1 MTMTET
7 AQTARAGTLARLL
20 EGLAQGRIHVIDLTT
35 PLTPETPA
43 LRLPEPLTNLIDL
56 SLEEVAT
63 YDERGPMWAH
73 NNIHVGEHF
82 GTHVDAPI
90 HWISGRAGRD
100 VSQLPVE
107 RLVGPAVVID
117 VSSEVAADPDFLLE
131 IHHVKAWEESHGKL
145 PKGAWLLYRTGWDKY
160 GHDETLFLNADET
173 GPHTPGVSSD
183 CARWLAEETEIA
195 GFGVETVGIDAGAGF
210 GLEPP
215 FPMHHFLL
223 GNDKYGVTS
232 LKNVNRLPATGAFI
246 VVTPLPI
253 VGGTASPA
261 RVLAFVEADRA

>member
-1 MTMTET
+1 MTDTPPTTET
-7 AQTARAGTLARLL
+7 GTLALL
-20 EGLAQGRIHVIDLTT
+20 LAGLAEGRIEVIDLTT
-35 PLTPETPA
+35 PLSPDTPA
-43 LRLPEPLTNLIDL
+43 LRLPEPLPNVIDL
-56 SLEEVAT
+56 RLEQVAA
-63 YDERGPMWAH
+63 YDERGPLWAH

-82 GTHVDAPI
+82 GTHVDAPV

-107 RLVGPAVVID
+107 RLVGPAAVID
-117 VSSEVAADPDFLLE
+117 MASEVAANPDFLLE
-131 IHHVKAWEESHGKL
+131 IEHVKAWEDTHGRL
-145 PKGAWLLYRTGWDKY
+145 PKGAWLLFRTGWDQF
-160 GHDETLFLNADET
+160 GHDEALFLNTDET
-173 GPHTPGVSSD
+173 GPHTPGISAT

-210 GLEPP
+210 SLEPP
-215 FPMHHFLL
+215 FPAHHFLL

-261 RVLAFVEADRA
+261 RVLAFIEQNPA